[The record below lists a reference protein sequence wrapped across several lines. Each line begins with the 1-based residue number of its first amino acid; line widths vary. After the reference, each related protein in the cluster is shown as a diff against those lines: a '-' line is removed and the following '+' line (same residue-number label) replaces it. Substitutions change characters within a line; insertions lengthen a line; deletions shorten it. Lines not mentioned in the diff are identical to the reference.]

1 MTLIN
6 VHIPY
11 EGEIQGTDA
20 FVPFNTI
27 TKRLNALPADRDAE
41 VVLYCKSGRMSEIAA
56 RQLVKRGYTN
66 VKQLRGG
73 MIAWQRAGLPLKH

>member
-11 EGEIQGTDA
+11 EGGIQGTDA

-27 TKRLNALPADRDAE
+27 TKRLGELPADRDAE

-56 RQLVKRGYTN
+56 RQLVKLGYTN

-73 MIAWQRAGLPLKH
+73 MIAWQRAGLPLRH